1 MKRLLFLIAS
11 AFIAT
16 AGYCSTVSNEVI
28 SKITKSDPI
37 VQLQSAKQ
45 LTLEKASSLIAKA
58 AWHSSHSSHSS
69 HASHS
74 SHSSHYSSR

>member
-16 AGYCSTVSNEVI
+16 AGYCSTVSNEVF
-28 SKITKSDPI
+28 SKITNSDPI
-37 VQLQSAKQ
+37 VQLQSVKQ
-45 LTLEKASSLIAKA
+45 LTLEKASSMIAGLSQHFS
-58 AWHSSHSSHSS
+58 HSSHSSHSS

-74 SHSSHYSSR
+74 SHYSSR